1 MVGVELAILRIERTT
16 SNPAVFAM
24 VPQPKDAGMTV
35 QSAPGETVVQITFKV
50 NPGHNFTVWKAPSL
64 SADWAE
70 ELSGTAQDVETI
82 VELPISPAEGQGF
95 YRISA
100 EPGAPTNAY

>member
-1 MVGVELAILRIERTT
+1 VELAILRIERTT

-24 VPQPKDAGMTV
+24 VPQSEDSGMTV
-35 QSAPGETVVQITFKV
+35 QSVAGEPVVQITFKV

-64 SADWAE
+64 GGAWTE
-70 ELSGTAQDVETI
+70 ELSGTAQDIETI
-82 VELPISPAEGQGF
+82 VELPIAPAEGRGF

-100 EPGAPTNAY
+100 EPGASTNNY

>member
-1 MVGVELAILRIERTT
+1 LGGA
-16 SNPAVFAM
+16 
-24 VPQPKDAGMTV
+24 
-35 QSAPGETVVQITFKV
+35 
-50 NPGHNFTVWKAPSL
+50 
-64 SADWAE
+64 WAE

-100 EPGAPTNAY
+100 EPGAPTNDY